1 MRAVFT
7 DESNEEEL
15 KAAFFGALDDGYFVD
30 VGANDPRRGSQTWH
44 LEQRGWKGVLVE
56 PQPDLAERLRRDR
69 NARVVAAACSSPAN
83 SDRMMTLRL
92 AGPYSSLNASLA
104 AQGVSARASIEV
116 PVRTLDDILREA
128 KAPVPIDFI
137 SIDVEGHELEV
148 LKGLA
153 LDRWRPRLILLEDH
167 LGDLAAHRY
176 LTAADYRIIRRT
188 GLNSWY
194 VPRAAAQPHDGG
206 RCQLVRKLYLSHPF
220 RLLRN
225 WKRRLLGQLQFAGLP
240 ARAAR
245 TSSARR
251 ACRA

>member
-7 DESNEEEL
+7 DDSTEEAL
-15 KAAFFGALDDGYFVD
+15 KASFFGALREGYFVD
-30 VGANDPRRGSQTWH
+30 VGANDPQRGSQSWQ

-69 NARVVAAACSSPAN
+69 SAHVVAAACSSPGN
-83 SDRMMTLRL
+83 RDRTMTLRL
-92 AGPYSSLNASLA
+92 AGPYSSLNHSLA
-104 AQGVSARASIEV
+104 APGVRTRDSIEV
-116 PVRTLDDILREA
+116 PVRTLDDILCEA

-137 SIDVEGHELEV
+137 SIDVEGHELDV

-153 LDRWRPRLILLEDH
+153 LERWQPRLILLEDH
-167 LGDLAAHRY
+167 LADLAAHRY

-194 VPRAAAQPHDGG
+194 VPRAAMPPDGG
-206 RCQLVRKLYLSHPF
+206 GRWQLARKLYLSHPF

-225 WKRRLLGQLQFAGLP
+225 WKRRLFGQLQFA
-240 ARAAR
+240 AFAMRATR
-245 TSSARR
+245 LSSARR
-251 ACRA
+251 ACPA